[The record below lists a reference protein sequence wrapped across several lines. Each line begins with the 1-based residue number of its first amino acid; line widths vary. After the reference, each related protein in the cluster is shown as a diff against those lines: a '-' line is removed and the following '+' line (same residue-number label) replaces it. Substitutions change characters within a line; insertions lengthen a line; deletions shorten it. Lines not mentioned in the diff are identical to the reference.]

1 MRRRIRLTGR
11 RQLPHSSVEVRI
23 FPTDDPQ
30 KKLVSLSVL
39 NKKPFQSFPLNA
51 RVRLRLFENK
61 FFKTLE
67 FGTLGELEYGIADLE
82 NISFSAPSCQLR
94 VVASDEHKRGLL
106 LGSTK
111 TWTLRDN
118 DENEGNT
125 RKGILMFKPRDI
137 TPRTWKLEI
146 REDDHPVVYIDT
158 KIKDPSTWAR
168 NDPVFISC
176 VLPAIIREVFE
187 DILCIHDD
195 VEQEWS
201 DDWRNWADSLMPGRS
216 RPSPGDHEQIQKW
229 INDLLDTF
237 CLKHHTLDRL
247 LDHLKEEG

>member
-11 RQLPHSSVEVRI
+11 RQLPHSSVDVRI

-30 KKLVSLSVL
+30 KKLISLSII
-39 NKKPFQSFPLNA
+39 KKDPFQSFPLNA

-67 FGTLGELEYGIADLE
+67 FGTVGELKYIADLE

-94 VVASDEHKRGLL
+94 VVASDEHRRGLI

-111 TWTLRDN
+111 TWTLRDS
-118 DENEGNT
+118 DEDKRE
-125 RKGILMFKPRDI
+125 GILMFKPSDI
-137 TPRTWKLEI
+137 APRTWKLEI

-158 KIKDPSTWAR
+158 KIKDPGTWAR

-176 VLPAIIREVFE
+176 VLPSIIREVFE
-187 DILCIHDD
+187 DILCIHGDT
-195 VEQEWS
+195 EQEWS
-201 DDWRNWADSLMPGRS
+201 NDWLQWADSLMPGKS
-216 RPSPGDHEQIQKW
+216 RPSPDDRDEFQKW
-229 INDLLDTF
+229 VNYLLDAF
-237 CLKHHTLDRL
+237 CLKHCTLDTL
-247 LDHLKEEG
+247 LDRLKEEG